1 MVYGVS
7 LILFIIGFNIL
18 ILVHELGHFL
28 AARFFGMKATRFSI
42 GFGPALI
49 RIHGKETI
57 YQFALIPFGGYVQ
70 LEGLTR
76 TDHRPRDGHISDRST
91 HALREYPPWQRAIV
105 MLAGPMA
112 NFLLAIVTYSFLF
125 GSSTAVTYDWRH
137 EGTQVIRDV
146 SGAALA
152 AGLKPYDSIESING
166 FPVRSFS
173 ELKKVVGKTAGQ
185 TLRVTIR
192 RSPDG
197 TPPPMQTKV
206 DAETGLTL
214 SFPRIPNEWPSHV
227 IEMKAEKTPKGYVL
241 GISPDVVRFG
251 AQSWSDA
258 IRLGCIET
266 WAVVRGMM
274 RIVGR
279 WFEGTEAVQLASVVK
294 MADTGADTLK
304 MGLEWFISF
313 MAILSINLGVINLFP
328 LPALDGGRL
337 LFVGIEA
344 VSRKAVPPLVESVI
358 HGIGMLLLMILMVV
372 IVVKEIMEKF

>member
-1 MVYGVS
+1 M
-7 LILFIIGFNIL
+7 
-18 ILVHELGHFL
+18 

-214 SFPRIPNEWPSHV
+214 SFPRIPNEYLQYPVFSKFKHPDKPFGQGTLDRGWKEIKELCADRYWGTKNITWYSFRH
-227 IEMKAEKTPKGYVL
+227 T
-241 GISPDVVRFG
+241 GISF
-251 AQSWSDA
+251 
-258 IRLGCIET
+258 
-266 WAVVRGMM
+266 
-274 RIVGR
+274 
-279 WFEGTEAVQLASVVK
+279 
-294 MADTGADTLK
+294 
-304 MGLEWFISF
+304 
-313 MAILSINLGVINLFP
+313 
-328 LPALDGGRL
+328 
-337 LFVGIEA
+337 A
-344 VSRKAVPPLVESVI
+344 VSRGVPMLQLARNAGTGSRYVEDVYYHHEAESKSTWETLNQNRSFREYMELHKAEVLIPMEEPLAEWE
-358 HGIGMLLLMILMVV
+358 LD
-372 IVVKEIMEKF
+372 